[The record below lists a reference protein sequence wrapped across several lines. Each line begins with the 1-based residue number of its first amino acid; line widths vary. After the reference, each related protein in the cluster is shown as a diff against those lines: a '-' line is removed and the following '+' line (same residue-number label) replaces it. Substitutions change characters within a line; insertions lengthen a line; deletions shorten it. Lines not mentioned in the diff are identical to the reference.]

1 MIVLDIESSGIDTG
15 KCGIWQIGSIDLNH
29 PKNYFLEEARIDDE
43 DMVMQGALEVIGKT
57 EKELRNPKKQ
67 SQKQLILNYLN
78 WRGTCEEKITM
89 GQNIGWDLNFIQN
102 RCLKYDI
109 MDKFR
114 KSTGQ
119 RGMDLQTIAQEKY
132 KEVYGKYLL
141 KENGNSNMNL
151 FGVLN
156 FCGIPDQRKQV
167 DDKGTASKEGT
178 AHSALEDCKLEGE
191 CYWRLENDK
200 SLFPEYAQFEIPE
213 VLKK

>member
-29 PKNYFLEEARIDDE
+29 PENQFLEEARIDEE
-43 DMVMQGALEVIGKT
+43 DSVSQQALEITGKT
-57 EKELRNPKKQ
+57 EEELRDKNKQ

-78 WRGTCEEKITM
+78 WRETCKEKITM

-102 RCLKYDI
+102 RCMKYDI
-109 MDKFR
+109 LDKFR
-114 KSTGQ
+114 KSSGQ

-132 KEVYGKYLL
+132 KETYGKYLL
-141 KENGNSNMNL
+141 KENGNSDMTL
-151 FGVLN
+151 SKVLE

-167 DDKGTASKEGT
+167 SKGKVSKEGT
-178 AHSALEDCKLEGE
+178 SHNALEDCKLEGE
-191 CYWRLENDK
+191 CYWRLENGK
-200 SLFPEYAQFEIPE
+200 NLFPEYSQFEIPE